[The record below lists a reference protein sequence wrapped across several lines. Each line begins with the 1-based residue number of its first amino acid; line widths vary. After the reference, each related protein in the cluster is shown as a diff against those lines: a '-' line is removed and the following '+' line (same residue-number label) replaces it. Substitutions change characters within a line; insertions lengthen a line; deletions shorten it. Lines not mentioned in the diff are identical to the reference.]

1 MCWTQGQ
8 QDAPGPAPHCHR
20 GEFSSQVLDGSGFQ
34 DADTLEGPV
43 LPWELMLQMAQKSPV
58 CFCFSALL
66 ALQMLLLA
74 PLPTL
79 APLFTPQVSQVG
91 CSLSLCNPCHLLIPH
106 PASFLWY
113 HGPQRHC
120 TLSSPHRLG
129 FQAQEPLCLPS
140 PLPGMPTPPSRE
152 LPARQ
157 HSSSNVTTSQ
167 SPAGQS
173 LLCFSMLLKPL
184 PCSHLISSLIATRYS

>member
-1 MCWTQGQ
+1 
-8 QDAPGPAPHCHR
+8 
-20 GEFSSQVLDGSGFQ
+20 
-34 DADTLEGPV
+34 
-43 LPWELMLQMAQKSPV
+43 MAQKNRV

-66 ALQMLLLA
+66 ALQTLLLA
-74 PLPTL
+74 PLPAL
-79 APLFTPQVSQVG
+79 VPLSTPQVSQVG
-91 CSLSLCNPCHLLIPH
+91 CSLSLCNPLHLPIPC

-120 TLSSPHRLG
+120 TLSSPHRPG
-129 FQAQEPLCLPS
+129 FQAQEPLYLPF
-140 PLPGMPTPPSRE
+140 PLPGMPTPPSPE

-157 HSSSNVTTSQ
+157 HSSSNVTTAR